1 MSLEELDLG
10 RSSRIVVPLPRRP
23 SPSSRAADAVRT
35 SARPPRG
42 ASLVLVRTIVY
53 PVIILTDNR
62 VPPPWPTARE
72 LWRSSLLLRVTCAIA
87 WLPIVLRPSPGPGV
101 ASKIRG
107 DFLLAR

>member
-53 PVIILTDNR
+53 PVSRYNVLR
-62 VPPPWPTARE
+62 
-72 LWRSSLLLRVTCAIA
+72 RSQWLVFVLRVCQSTDYRWA
-87 WLPIVLRPSPGPGV
+87 
-101 ASKIRG
+101 
-107 DFLLAR
+107 LL